1 MDSQWAAAAVRHTMR
16 GVARLLIFWTHPS
29 HLSIAE
35 ADAWARAELRKVTC
49 LAAVDRA
56 ELTRLRTAS
65 ASFGCPHDWMLELEL
80 ADGAEPADWVN
91 APVCAEWLGDLRL
104 LGMHPAVI
112 AVDSGEGDG

>member
-1 MDSQWAAAAVRHTMR
+1 MG

-35 ADAWARAELRKVTC
+35 ADAWARAELRKVTG

-56 ELTRLRTAS
+56 VLTRLETAS
-65 ASFGCPHDWMLELEL
+65 EHFGCAHDWMLELHL

-104 LGMHPAVI
+104 LGMRPAVV
-112 AVDSGEGDG
+112 AVDGREGDG